1 VANTEAKYDVKKEF
15 PGLYAPRV
23 KGIHRVLVPELLF
36 ICVDG
41 EGSPDG
47 PGFQSGMQALYSLA
61 YALKFRSKTLL
72 DRDFVVGPAE
82 GLWSADD
89 PLAFVTGDTGSW
101 RWTLL
106 SALPPWITQQD
117 FDVAL
122 EVAKKKASSSPANA
136 VPVLTSLARA
146 QLLPIAEGLCL
157 QVLHV
162 GPYEAE
168 AEVLTVMHND
178 VMPRDGLTFNGPH
191 HEIYLS
197 NPGRTSPEKLKTILR
212 QPVRPA

>member
-1 VANTEAKYDVKKEF
+1 VSITEAKYDVKKEF
-15 PGLYAPRV
+15 PELYAPRAN
-23 KGIHRVLVPELLF
+23 GIAKVLVPELQY
-36 ICVDG
+36 IAVDG

-47 PGFQSGMQALYSLA
+47 QSFSSGMQALYSLA
-61 YALKFRSKTLL
+61 YALKFRSKTEHN
-72 DRDFVVGPAE
+72 RDFVVAPAE
-82 GLWSADD
+82 CLWSADD

-106 SALPPWITQQD
+106 SALPPWITAPD
-117 FDVAL
+117 FEAAK
-122 EVAKKKASSSPANA
+122 ETAKKKASSSPDNA
-136 VPVLTSLARA
+136 ITVLTSLARS
-146 QLLPIAEGLCL
+146 QLLSVAEGLCL
-157 QVLHV
+157 QVLHI

-178 VMPRDGLTFNGPH
+178 VMPREGMTYNGRH

-197 NPGRTSPEKLKTILR
+197 NPGRTAPNKLKTILR